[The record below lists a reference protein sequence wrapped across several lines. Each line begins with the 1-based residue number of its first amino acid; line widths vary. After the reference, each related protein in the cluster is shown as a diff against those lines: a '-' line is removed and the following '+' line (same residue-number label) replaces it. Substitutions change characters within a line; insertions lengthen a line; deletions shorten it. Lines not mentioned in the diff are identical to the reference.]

1 MNLLGRHILT
11 APDIRAALVLRQE
24 WRSDPFSDWQAAARL
39 LMSPPK
45 VRDLMQRLVLANL
58 AGCRVDLV
66 DAGWVAHI
74 YRMRVDP
81 APVPSRFSAKPA
93 RDDTIWAQLE
103 QAHAK
108 IMLLKNGLPATR
120 QSARHE
126 GSD

>member
-1 MNLLGRHILT
+1 MNVLGRHILS
-11 APDIRAALVLRQE
+11 AADIRAALLLRNE

-45 VRDLMQRLVLANL
+45 VRDLMQRLVIANL

-81 APVPSRFSAKPA
+81 APAPSRFDQFQQSS
-93 RDDTIWAQLE
+93 DDAIWASLE
-103 QAHAK
+103 RVHAK
-108 IMLLKNGLPATR
+108 LQKLKGAL
-120 QSARHE
+120 
-126 GSD
+126 